1 MNVVTALRCTQSL
14 RHARLAGTAC
24 AVGFGMIAMS
34 MIEQDHFYT
43 FNQSNNMLMH
53 AARARALQRCAI
65 YTAAFLRPVVSAR
78 LTTLAMSAFA
88 FARPAVRTLMSSTTA
103 AAWPAPRPRT
113 HGVMQ
118 QRRAY
123 ASEAKAS
130 ELKVNNFIE
139 YMGKVWQVHSITRSA
154 QGAQRSV
161 LIMTELKEYKTGR
174 KDLVRFDQEDAVSV
188 IRFDTNF
195 ADFLYKEGDVLY
207 VMNPDTFEQYEIPA
221 AQTFGSA
228 AEYLVEGM
236 RLSLFVHEGAIM
248 RAEMPQEVAIEIK
261 TAEQRSSDS
270 AKGNK
275 KATLVNGRT
284 ISVPGHI
291 QQGQLV
297 WVRPLTD
304 EFVRK
309 AN

>member
-1 MNVVTALRCTQSL
+1 MASILRAAQRAFSSRLSSSINGVQS
-14 RHARLAGTAC
+14 RLYSTESKASDLK
-24 AVGFGMIAMS
+24 VGSF
-34 MIEQDHFYT
+34 IEH
-43 FNQSNNMLMH
+43 
-53 AARARALQRCAI
+53 
-65 YTAAFLRPVVSAR
+65 
-78 LTTLAMSAFA
+78 
-88 FARPAVRTLMSSTTA
+88 
-103 AAWPAPRPRT
+103 
-113 HGVMQ
+113 
-118 QRRAY
+118 
-123 ASEAKAS
+123 EAK
-130 ELKVNNFIE
+130 F
-139 YMGKVWQVHSITRSA
+139 WQVHSITRSA

-207 VMNPDTFEQYEIPA
+207 VKNPDTFEQYELPA
-221 AQTFGSA
+221 AQTFGA
-228 AEYLVEGM
+228 AADYLVEGM

-248 RAEMPQEVAIEIK
+248 RAEMPPEVAIEIK

-270 AKGNK
+270 AKGYK
-275 KATLVNGRT
+275 KATLANGRV

-291 QQGQLV
+291 QQGQMV